1 MGTNDKRTINAVH
14 TASAILNAL
23 QRLNGAGTTEL
34 ANELD
39 MAKSAVYSHLATL
52 EEEEYIVK
60 DGTTYRLGFRYL
72 DMAEHVKEQFGKYD
86 VVRSELDSLAEETG
100 EVAQFAVEE
109 HARVV
114 YLYKAIGEYGVQ
126 TSSSVGSRDYLHCT
140 ALGNA
145 MLAHLPE
152 ERIDEII
159 ERRGLPKKTDKTLT
173 DRESLMAELERTRE
187 RGYAIDDEENILGLR
202 CIAAP
207 IITDGEVTGAVSV
220 SGPSSRV
227 EGERGETEL
236 SNVVIRAANVIE
248 INSKFST

>member
-1 MGTNDKRTINAVH
+1 MGTNDKRTIDAVH
-14 TASAILNAL
+14 TAVAILNAL

-34 ANELD
+34 ANELGI
-39 MAKSAVYSHLATL
+39 AKSAVYCHLATL

-86 VVRSELDSLAEETG
+86 VVRSELDALAEKTG

-109 HARVV
+109 HARIV
-114 YLYKAIGEYGVQ
+114 YLYKAVGEDGVQ
-126 TSSSVGSRDYLHCT
+126 TASSVGSRDYLHCT

-145 MLAHLPE
+145 ILAHLPDD
-152 ERIDEII
+152 RVDEII
-159 ERRGLPKKTDKTLT
+159 ERRGLPKKTDKTIT

-187 RGYAIDDEENILGLR
+187 RGYAIDDEENVLGLS
-202 CIAAP
+202 CTGAP
-207 IITDGEVTGAVSV
+207 ITADDEAIGAVSI
-220 SGPSSRV
+220 SGPSSRF
-227 EGERGETEL
+227 EGERAETEL
-236 SNVVIRAANVIE
+236 PNMVIRAANVIE